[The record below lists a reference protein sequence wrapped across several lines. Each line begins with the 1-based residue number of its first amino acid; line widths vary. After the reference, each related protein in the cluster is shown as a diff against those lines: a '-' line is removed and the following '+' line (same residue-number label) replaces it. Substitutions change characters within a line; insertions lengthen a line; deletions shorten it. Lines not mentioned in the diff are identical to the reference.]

1 MLTPRSW
8 FVFWP
13 GASPTV
19 FSEHAGCLE
28 PSRCTSGEAPA
39 PPPSRGD
46 RARVTGHTKP
56 RLQPRAGQL
65 AQRTP
70 QGGPGRVWKT
80 RGGAGGRK
88 RPKTPR
94 PASAHGPAPDAGQA
108 GPWGGALA
116 RRREQARSSRLLE
129 APLEPRAAYP
139 TFNSSLRG
147 PGRGGHGAVFRQ
159 LITAGRLFLA
169 PARRCFN
176 TSLLHQPNSSA
187 WNSGPRTT
195 RPPPPSTLLSSF
207 DALCYCRPPAR
218 LLSCCSGGA
227 SSLCREALLSPTGT
241 WPRSPDT
248 GCRPPPA
255 HTCAHLLDWGTRQGR
270 KQSVCSCSQAQAV
283 PTTGLLHPLQ
293 AHDTN

>member
-56 RLQPRAGQL
+56 RLQPRAGEL

-187 WNSGPRTT
+187 WNPGPRTT

-207 DALCYCRPPAR
+207 DALCYCRPPA
-218 LLSCCSGGA
+218 CH
-227 SSLCREALLSPTGT
+227 ALLLQWQCIFPLPGGPSLSHRDVAQVPRHRVPAP
-241 WPRSPDT
+241 PRSHV
-248 GCRPPPA
+248 RSPPGLGDPPGQKA
-255 HTCAHLLDWGTRQGR
+255 VCLFL
-270 KQSVCSCSQAQAV
+270 QSGPGS
-283 PTTGLLHPLQ
+283 
-293 AHDTN
+293 AHDRTAPPTPGS